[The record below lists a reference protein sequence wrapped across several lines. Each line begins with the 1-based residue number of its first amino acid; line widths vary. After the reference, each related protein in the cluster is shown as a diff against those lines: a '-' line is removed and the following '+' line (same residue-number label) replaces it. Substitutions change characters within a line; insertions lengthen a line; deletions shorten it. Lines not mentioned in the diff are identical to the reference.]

1 MWQIW
6 LIAAGVFFIIEIFTV
21 GFLIFWLGVGSL
33 IAMLVSFFTDSII
46 AQTAVFVI
54 SSGLLIFAT
63 KPLAKKFSKKDTVPT
78 NVYSIVGKK
87 AIVIEDIDWATGKGL
102 IKSEGEVWSAKT
114 KEQINIPKG
123 TEVEIESIEGVKAFV
138 KPIKTDS
145 QKFETVKI

>member
-21 GFLIFWLGVGSL
+21 GFLIFWLGIGSL
-33 IAMLVSFFTDSII
+33 IAMVMSFFTDSII
-46 AQTAVFVI
+46 AQTAVFVV

-63 KPLAKKFSKKDTVPT
+63 KPLVKKFSKKDSVPT

-87 AIVIEDIDWATGKGL
+87 AVVIENIDWMAGTGL
-102 IKSEGEVWSAKT
+102 IKAEGEVWSAKT

-123 TEVEIESIEGVKAFV
+123 TEVEIENIEGVKAFV
-138 KPIKTDS
+138 KPINIESKNT
-145 QKFETVKI
+145 ETIKI